1 MYCRRTDDVSLPIN
15 LSLSGRGD
23 EQEPPVQKRR
33 NEASHFEALTWIND
47 QRRRSNERRQT
58 AVARL
63 DKAKPGQNVELDHLA
78 LTELPDFLAEQ
89 ARGAKVI
96 SLAGNSLSAIPRAIL
111 SFDKLKKLDISGNE
125 LAALGP
131 QIGQMTKLRELNVSH
146 NGLSELP
153 DQIGAMS
160 SLEHLDVG
168 DNALGMLPP
177 AVGRLGALK
186 TLKAS
191 GNMLTD
197 LPAEI
202 ARCARLE
209 TLDLSRNHFALLPN
223 EIGMLAKLETL
234 NVARN
239 QLADVIDTA
248 PAVAPGE
255 PAQPRA
261 AARYRAIPESIG
273 RLKSLQH
280 LDVRGNPLVTLPNSF
295 GPFDY
300 ASKSR
305 LEIKLQGAGTFLSKG
320 IRIKIAN
327 TPLPV
332 ELESDG
338 RLGKLS
344 GVYAPSPPVYEPLY
358 SKQLN
363 RAEGTV
369 VGEDDG
375 GPPPQTFEPR
385 PQPLAQMAAVMPELL
400 SAYSALGATGADVA
414 ALNELLRQA
423 AMQQVA
429 RASGAE
435 QPPPERAFELP
446 PETIEPM
453 QTAGFNPPIS
463 FELPPEPIQPVKTAG
478 FNPPTSLHGQE
489 GGRSFEFKP
498 TLHKSTSAQSVFS
511 DSSDDFDFDVVS
523 LSRARKVP
531 TVAPAPTA
539 AATGRADAAQSSG
552 GAPSIPFFRPPPAPA
567 SAMPAQTIG
576 TQPMW
581 TGAPQAQPVPVMRAQ
596 PMPTRSM
603 FAGAYAHASPVD
615 ANAEV
620 IAQIVQQV
628 ADLMRPREPVP
639 PPVYAAPVDSASE
652 EWFDYTMPAFGDADH
667 QFNLDM
673 MGLHDVLY
681 SSLYGLADAHRE
693 RLYLQDDDLVQR
705 VEQAKLRAAS
715 GKSQGETLARNL
727 RALGVMMFRQD
738 VVCRLAESVAELN
751 KEKNKNP
758 ACGHLVEDPLLIAF
772 VYQTIVCRRDELQI
786 LGFGETRDALEKDPN
801 LEKIFGLVVSP
812 EKMPVVRAQIMNEVR
827 KAENNNGGKDVQ
839 AFIDEQPFW
848 KEFLES
854 QKKAVKAEW
863 RMRHGFR

>member
-1 MYCRRTDDVSLPIN
+1 MYCRRTDNVSLPIN
-15 LSLSGRGD
+15 LSLSRRGD

-33 NEASHFEALTWIND
+33 DKASHFEALTWIND
-47 QRRRSNERRQT
+47 QRRRSNELRQT

-63 DKAKPGQNVELDHLA
+63 DKAKPGQNVALDRLA
-78 LTELPDFLAEQ
+78 LSELPDFLAEQ
-89 ARGAKVI
+89 ARGAKAI

-111 SFDKLKKLDISGNE
+111 SFEKLKKLDVSGNE
-125 LAALGP
+125 LGMLSP
-131 QIGQMTKLRELNVSH
+131 QIRQMTKLRELNVSH

-153 DQIGAMS
+153 DEIGAMPA
-160 SLEHLDVG
+160 LEHLNVG
-168 DNALGMLPP
+168 DNALGMLSP
-177 AVGRLGALK
+177 AVGGLGTLK

-202 ARCARLE
+202 ALCTHLE

-248 PAVAPGE
+248 PVVAPGE

-327 TPLPV
+327 TPLPF

-338 RLGKLS
+338 RLEKLT
-344 GVYAPSPPVYEPLY
+344 GVYAPPPPVYEPLY

-423 AMQQVA
+423 AMRQVA

-446 PETIEPM
+446 PETIQPM
-453 QTAGFNPPIS
+453 QTAGFNPPTS
-463 FELPPEPIQPVKTAG
+463 FELPPEPIQPMKTAG

-489 GGRSFEFKP
+489 GGQPFEFQP

-523 LSRARKVP
+523 LSRARRVP
-531 TVAPAPTA
+531 SVAQTYTA
-539 AATGRADAAQSSG
+539 AATGQADVAQSSG
-552 GAPSIPFFRPPPAPA
+552 GAPSIPFFRPAPVP
-567 SAMPAQTIG
+567 AMPAQTIG
-576 TQPMW
+576 TQPMP
-581 TGAPQAQPVPVMRAQ
+581 TGATQAQPAPVMRAQ

-603 FAGAYAHASPVD
+603 LAGAYAHASPVD
-615 ANAEV
+615 ANAEL
-620 IAQIVQQV
+620 IAQIVHEV
-628 ADLMRPREPVP
+628 ANLMRPREPAP

-673 MGLHDVLY
+673 MGLHGVLY

-727 RALGVMMFRQD
+727 RALGGMMFRQD
-738 VVCRLAESVAELN
+738 VICRLAESVAEFN
-751 KEKNKNP
+751 KETNKNP
-758 ACGHLVEDPLLIAF
+758 ACAPLVEDPLLIAF

-801 LEKIFGLVVSP
+801 LQKIFGLVVSP
-812 EKMPVVRAQIMNEVR
+812 EKMPVVRAQIMDEVR
-827 KAENNNGGKDVQ
+827 KAEKNNGGKDVQ